1 MTTLGKHMDRV
12 RWATARARQLEWLPL
27 VLLMLAAVAIWG
39 FVELA
44 DDVVEGE
51 VEAFDR
57 TILLSMRTAED
68 LTDPIGPRWF
78 EEFVRDVTALGSTGI
93 LVALTVFSCGYL
105 WLLGKRVAVV
115 YVLVAILGAQGL
127 SSSLKFAFD
136 RPRPDLVPHGM
147 HVYTA
152 SFPSGHSVMS
162 AATFLTLGALLARY
176 QKTRRLR
183 IYLVAVSILVAIGV
197 GVSRVYLSV
206 HWPTDVLAGW
216 AIGAAWALICW
227 SAAVY
232 LQRRGTIERQP
243 VEAEA
248 GSSSS

>member
-1 MTTLGKHMDRV
+1 MATLEKQWDRL
-12 RWATARARQLEWLPL
+12 RWAASRAREMEWLPL
-27 VLLMLAAVAIWG
+27 ALLLLAAVAIWG

-44 DDVVEGE
+44 EEVVEGE

-57 TILLSMRTAED
+57 TILLSMRTADD
-68 LTDPIGPRWF
+68 LNDPIGPRWF
-78 EEFVRDVTALGSTGI
+78 EELGRDVTALGSTGI
-93 LVALTVFSCGYL
+93 LTALTILSCGYL
-105 WLLGKRVAVV
+105 WLLGKRSAVL

-127 SSSLKFAFD
+127 SSSLKWTFD

-176 QKTRRLR
+176 QKTRPLR
-183 IYLVAVSILVAIGV
+183 IYLVVVSVVLALAV

-227 SAAVY
+227 SVAVY
-232 LQRRGTIERQP
+232 LQRRGTLERQP
-243 VEAEA
+243 EAPEEA
-248 GSSSS
+248 SSP

>member
-1 MTTLGKHMDRV
+1 MATLQRQWE
-12 RWATARARQLEWLPL
+12 RLRRATNQARQIEWLPL
-27 VLLMLAAVAIWG
+27 AMLLLAAVAIWG

-44 DDVVEGE
+44 DEVVDGE
-51 VEAFDR
+51 LEAFDR
-57 TILLSMRTAED
+57 TILLSMRTAD
-68 LTDPIGPRWF
+68 DVTDPVGPRWF

-93 LVALTVFSCGYL
+93 LTALTIFSCGYL
-105 WLLGKRVAVV
+105 WLLRKRLAVL

-127 SSSLKFAFD
+127 SSSLKWAFD

-183 IYLVAVSILVAIGV
+183 VYLVVVSVVLALAV

-227 SAAVY
+227 SVAAY
-232 LQRRGTIERQP
+232 LQRRGTIERQ
-243 VEAEA
+243 VDA
-248 GSSSS
+248 